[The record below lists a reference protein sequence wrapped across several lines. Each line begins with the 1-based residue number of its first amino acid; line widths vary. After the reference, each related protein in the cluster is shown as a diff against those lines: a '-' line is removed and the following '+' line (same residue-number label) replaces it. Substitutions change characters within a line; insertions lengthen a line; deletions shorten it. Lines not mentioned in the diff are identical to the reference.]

1 LWVRFAFT
9 ARDKSGIFYNG
20 NRYYPVA
27 AGEPYQTLEEL
38 KADLSRYFSAK
49 AVEELLAKDL
59 YIERDGK
66 LYVSPRIMGT
76 KEDYSKI
83 IISSDATVSKDGAKT
98 LSVEVPEVEWA
109 EHSEKTKTKIVF
121 VTGDGVEKIEK
132 MTLHGVTIGGY
143 AGG

>member
-1 LWVRFAFT
+1 L
-9 ARDKSGIFYNG
+9 
-20 NRYYPVA
+20 
-27 AGEPYQTLEEL
+27 
-38 KADLSRYFSAK
+38 RYFSAK

-76 KEDYSKI
+76 KEDYSKV

-109 EHSEKTKTKIVF
+109 ESSEKNKNKDRICN
-121 VTGDGVEKIEK
+121 
-132 MTLHGVTIGGY
+132 GGRSREDREDDITRGY
-143 AGG
+143 NRRLRGRLRAEALASVSASYP